1 MRCFKI
7 AGVIALLSVALGTP
21 ALGQTPDALK
31 QGKDLLKGMT
41 GSKPAAISGLSAS
54 DMSGG
59 LRDALRV
66 GSERVVGTLGKA
78 DGFNKST
85 DVRIPLPG
93 ALKTAQSML
102 SKVGMGGLGEDV
114 ELKLNRA
121 AEAAVPEA
129 KALFADAISQMTI
142 DDAAK
147 IVNGPKDSA
156 TQYFKQKMSPALVSS
171 FTPIVDKQL
180 ASVGAVASLDKMM
193 GQYKSIPMAPKVQTN
208 LTSYVVEKAMDG
220 VFLYLAK
227 EEAAIRE
234 NPAARSTELLKKV
247 FGK

>member
-1 MRCFKI
+1 LRRMRN
-7 AGVIALLSVALGTP
+7 AVVALVVAMLFASPGLT
-21 ALGQTPDALK
+21 QTPDAVK
-31 QGKDLLKGMT
+31 QGKDLLKGLG
-41 GSKPAAISGLSAS
+41 GSKAVTTAGLSAA

-66 GSERVVGTLGKA
+66 GSERVVVALGKA
-78 DGFNKST
+78 DGFNKSA

-93 ALKTAQSML
+93 TLKTAQCLL
-102 SKVGMGGLGEDV
+102 SKVGLGGMADDV
-114 ELKLNRA
+114 EVKLNRA

-129 KALFADAISQMTI
+129 KALFVDAISQMSI

-156 TQYFKQKMSPALVSS
+156 TQYFRQKMSPALVSS

-193 GQYKSIPMAPKVQTN
+193 GQYKSIPMAPRVQTN

-220 VFLYLAK
+220 VFIYLAK
-227 EEAAIRE
+227 EEAAIRD